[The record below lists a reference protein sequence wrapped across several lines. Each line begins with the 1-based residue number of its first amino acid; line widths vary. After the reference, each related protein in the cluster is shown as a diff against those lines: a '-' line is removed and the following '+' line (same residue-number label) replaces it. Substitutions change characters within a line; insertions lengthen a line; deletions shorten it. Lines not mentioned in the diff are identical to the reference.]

1 VLVNDP
7 GSDRVTVIGV
17 VADVRTESLEKQP
30 PAIVYVPYWDGPIWQ
45 GSVWGNATYVMRT
58 AQDPSTM
65 TNALR
70 SAMHELDTELPLAN
84 VLTMREVVSESVRS
98 RRFQTTLAG
107 VFSGGAVLLACLG
120 IYGVISYSVAQR
132 ANEMGLRI
140 ALGAQPSQ
148 VSMLVLQQGMRPVI
162 GGLLAGV
169 VATMA
174 AGRWIGSIL
183 FGIRAGN
190 PAAISAVV
198 ALMLIVAAIACWA
211 PAWRASRIDPMAALR
226 NE

>member
-7 GSDRVTVIGV
+7 RSDRVTVIGV